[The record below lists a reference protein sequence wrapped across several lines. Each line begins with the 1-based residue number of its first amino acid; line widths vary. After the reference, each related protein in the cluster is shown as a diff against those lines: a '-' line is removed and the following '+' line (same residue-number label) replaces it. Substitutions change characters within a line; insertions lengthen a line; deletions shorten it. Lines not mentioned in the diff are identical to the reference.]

1 MMNSHDIAVFR
12 ADVAKYPGV
21 PLPQICDLREDPDE
35 PEQKTYL
42 MQIACELLLRMQ
54 SLEVCKMIVAAK
66 VLDLPD
72 EWFHPLCEAISFV
85 EAEDRGELIVSIKEI
100 TVRKLPGDDI
110 KRLNA
115 VGTALFGARYRRQLA
130 KACGVSPALVDKW
143 PPMRKGLLNQYLLG
157 AVQSE
162 EAALLQRK
170 KVLTELRSQL
180 SQLPGRV
187 E

>member
-1 MMNSHDIAVFR
+1 MNPQEIAVFR
-12 ADVAKYPGV
+12 ADVAKYPGRA
-21 PLPQICDLREDPDE
+21 LPEICDLREESDE
-35 PEQKTYL
+35 PAQKTYL
-42 MQIACELLLRMQ
+42 MQIACELLLRMW

-72 EWFHPLCEAISFV
+72 AWFHPLCEAIAFV
-85 EAEDRGELIVSIKEI
+85 EAENRGELIVSIKEI
-100 TVRKLPGDDI
+100 TVRKLPADDAN
-110 KRLNA
+110 RLEV
-115 VGTALFGARYRRQLA
+115 VGTTLFGARYRRKLA

-143 PPMRKGLLNQYLLG
+143 PPMREGLLNQYLLA

-180 SQLPGRV
+180 SHLPGRG

>member
-1 MMNSHDIAVFR
+1 MNPQEIAVFR
-12 ADVAKYPGV
+12 ASAAKHPGV
-21 PLPQICDLREDPDE
+21 PLPEFCDLREDPDE
-35 PEQKTYL
+35 PAQKTYL
-42 MQIACELLLRMQ
+42 MRIACELLLRMW
-54 SLEVCKMIVAAK
+54 SLDVCKKIVAAQ

-72 EWFHPLCEAISFV
+72 EWFQPLREAISFV
-85 EAEDRGELIVSIKEI
+85 EAEDRGELIVPLKEI
-100 TVRKLPGDDI
+100 TVRKLPVDDI

-143 PPMRKGLLNQYLLG
+143 PPMREGLLNQYLLA
-157 AVQSE
+157 AVRSE

-170 KVLTELRSQL
+170 KVLTGLRSQL
-180 SQLPGRV
+180 SQPPGRG